1 MIENNSVVQRP
12 TQYVAVSAAKDE
24 VIRELMVRKRCY
36 DKWVAEGKLTQT
48 EAITR
53 WNAICSAVHHLERLE
68 ALDRASGTTPAGAP
82 ENVTNLARAERPP
95 DGIAIAG

>member
-12 TQYVAVSAAKDE
+12 TQYLSVTASKDE

-48 EAITR
+48 EAVSR

-68 ALDRASGTTPAGAP
+68 ALDRASGTTPTGAP
-82 ENVTNLARAERPP
+82 ENVTTLENGAVGPL
-95 DGIAIAG
+95 GTAIAG